1 MKNKFRFCNCAN
13 KIFEDIYNK
22 TVELFSWW
30 HSSGYVDVW
39 SCGYHD
45 VDVEVYGLS
54 IEQLESILK
63 KYGHVNCIGKSFGI
77 LKLDVLANYDFA
89 LPRTE
94 VKIGNSHQDFK
105 VEVNKDLDLKTA
117 ALRRDLTVNA
127 LMYEIKT
134 GKIYDFYGGID
145 DLNKRT
151 LRMVDKKTFEED
163 PLRVLRVA
171 AVCIKI

>member
-13 KIFEDIYNK
+13 KIFEDIYNQNGRAFL
-22 TVELFSWW
+22 VGGIVRDMLMYG
-30 HSSGYVDVW
+30 HVD
-39 SCGYHD
+39 YHD

-163 PLRVLRVA
+163 PLRV
-171 AVCIKI
+171 